1 MTILFLFVAAFVV
14 IVGMT
19 KVPVPPQGP
28 WQVLVL
34 LFFWAT
40 LVAIGVG
47 LWATATAPR

>member
-1 MTILFLFVAAFVV
+1 MTILFLVVAAFVV

-19 KVPVPPQGP
+19 KVRVPPRKP
-28 WQVLVL
+28 WRVLVP

-47 LWATATAPR
+47 FWAAATGPR